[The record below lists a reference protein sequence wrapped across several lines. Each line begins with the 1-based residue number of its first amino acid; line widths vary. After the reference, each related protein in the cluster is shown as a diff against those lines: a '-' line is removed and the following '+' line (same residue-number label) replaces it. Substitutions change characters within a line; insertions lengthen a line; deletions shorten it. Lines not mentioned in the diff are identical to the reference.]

1 VAAEAE
7 GVVGDGVDL
16 HFAGLVGNVVEVAVG
31 VGGIVVDGLRHD
43 VGLERLAADGH
54 LHRAGGPEHVAGG
67 AFCGADGEAPGMVPE
82 DGLDGLCL
90 ADVALRRGGAV
101 GVDVGNVFGVEAA
114 GGQRGP
120 HGARAAFAAGRWGG
134 HVVGVGGV
142 AVAGDLAVNPRAARL
157 GVLEGLQY
165 DDAGAFAHDEAVAVG
180 VEWP

>member
-1 VAAEAE
+1 
-7 GVVGDGVDL
+7 
-16 HFAGLVGNVVEVAVG
+16 
-31 VGGIVVDGLRHD
+31 
-43 VGLERLAADGH
+43 
-54 LHRAGGPEHVAGG
+54 
-67 AFCGADGEAPGMVPE
+67 MVPE

-90 ADVALRRGGAV
+90 ADVALRCGGAV
-101 GVDVGNVFGVEAA
+101 GVDVGNVFRVEAA

-142 AVAGDLAVNPRAARL
+142 AVAGDLTVNPRAARL
-157 GVLEGLQY
+157 GVLEGLQH